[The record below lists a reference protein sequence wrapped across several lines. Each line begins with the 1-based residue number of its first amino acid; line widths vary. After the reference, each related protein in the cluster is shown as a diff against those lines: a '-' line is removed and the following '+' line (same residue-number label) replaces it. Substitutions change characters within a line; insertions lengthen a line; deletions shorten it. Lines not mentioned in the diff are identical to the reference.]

1 MPGGRPTKYN
11 EEIVQ
16 AAEDYLINYKEE
28 GHAIPSVIGMG
39 MVLNLSKSTLYDWA
53 DQEDNKFSAILAK
66 CMDYQH
72 HALINGGLKS
82 DLNSN
87 IVKLALGK
95 HGYSDKLEQDTVH
108 SFDLSGHTLE
118 QLDEIINSEKS

>member
-28 GHAIPSVIGMG
+28 GHAIPSIIGMA
-39 MVLNLSKSTLYDWA
+39 MVLKLSKSTLYDWA
-53 DQEDNKFSAILAK
+53 DQEGNKFSGILEK
-66 CMDYQH
+66 CNDYQH

-95 HGYSDKLEQDTVH
+95 HGYSDKVEQDTVH